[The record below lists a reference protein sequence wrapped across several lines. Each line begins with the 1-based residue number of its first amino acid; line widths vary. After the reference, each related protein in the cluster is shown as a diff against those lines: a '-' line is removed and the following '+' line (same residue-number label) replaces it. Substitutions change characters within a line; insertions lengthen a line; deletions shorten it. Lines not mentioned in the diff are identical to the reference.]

1 MQLQPCIF
9 NLKLF
14 ENRSIK
20 FKNGNEQD
28 PVHSEI
34 KTSTQKST
42 AIDYTFNKEYMKKQE
57 VQNGL
62 HTKKY
67 CQGDQQVGSQNG
79 NDIISQGWYELLCI
93 FLVFMKTG
101 TGFQPDRERN
111 KSKV

>member
-42 AIDYTFNKEYMKKQE
+42 AIDCTFNKEYMKKQE

-67 CQGDQQVGSQNG
+67 CQGDQQVGCQHCQNV
-79 NDIISQGWYELLCI
+79 ITQCRHQFLCI
-93 FLVFMKTG
+93 FLVFVKTG
-101 TGFQPDRERN
+101 TGFQSDRERD
-111 KSKV
+111 KGKV